1 LFSPHLSNLKGHKN
15 GENFGEGEIEP
26 KGAEKHPR

>member
-1 LFSPHLSNLKGHKN
+1 MGKN
-15 GENFGEGEIEP
+15 IGEGEIEP